1 MVDWDN
7 LKKSIRM
14 AIKQN
19 GNQEI
24 SGAVL
29 QNVLINIV
37 NEIGALLCITNENGF
52 FIIDS
57 SNCVSL
63 KYDSDGFD
71 VAKLSKHFIE
81 LIKASG
87 LGGGNSGGDSGLI
100 YITNENGFFVIDSS
114 NYICLKYDSDGFDV
128 AKLSKHFIE
137 LAKASGLGGG
147 NNNLEIKELN

>member
-81 LIKASG
+81 L
-87 LGGGNSGGDSGLI
+87 
-100 YITNENGFFVIDSS
+100 
-114 NYICLKYDSDGFDV
+114 
-128 AKLSKHFIE
+128 
-137 LAKASGLGGG
+137 AKASGLGGG